1 MLVLTKRLVKEDK
14 SGNKICDL
22 KFFAKKKPAASTSRH
37 AGVTERLSAEVKV
50 CRLTIMSKILEK
62 KTLPGHPGL

>member
-22 KFFAKKKPAASTSRH
+22 KFFAKKNPPRPPAGMRV
-37 AGVTERLSAEVKV
+37 VTERLSAEVKV